1 MIERLLEGDRRFGG
15 SAYQAAAEEI
25 LRAEAELNGSLG
37 AQGKE
42 LLEKLEAAYI
52 RREGIVMAAAFRE
65 GFCTAALLALDVWA
79 YRREA
84 PEN

>member
-1 MIERLLEGDRRFGG
+1 MIERLLEGGRRFGG
-15 SAYQAAAEEI
+15 SAYQTAAEEI

-84 PEN
+84 PDN

>member
-1 MIERLLEGDRRFGG
+1 MIERLLEAEGRLGEP
-15 SAYQAAAEEI
+15 AYSQAAGQI
-25 LRAEAELNGSLG
+25 LQAQRELAASLDEAGR
-37 AQGKE
+37 E

-52 RREGIVMAAAFRE
+52 RREGIVMEAAFRE

-79 YRREA
+79 YRREV